1 MEAAYEIEEF
11 SQKKVLCPSFPIT
24 STEEC
29 QSPSVCYMELVLL
42 AIHTLGE
49 LH

>member
-24 STEEC
+24 STEDC
-29 QSPSVCYMELVLL
+29 QSPSVCYMEFVLL